1 MDEIEELAEIFKT
14 LSDPTRLR
22 LVRLLSD
29 QSETMCQGSCDGQK
43 FLCVNALAHKLGVTQ
58 SAVSQHLRI
67 LRQAGLVSG
76 DRRGSFMHYSI
87 DKDGLSKYKAALRQ
101 ALGEDLA

>member
-1 MDEIEELAEIFKT
+1 MDRIEKQAEIFKT

-22 LVRLLSD
+22 LVKLLREC
-29 QSETMCQGSCDGQK
+29 ETGICKGGP
-43 FLCVNALAHKLGVTQ
+43 LCVNALAHQLGVTQ

-76 DRRGSFMHYSI
+76 VRRGSFMHYAL
-87 DKDGLSKYKAALRQ
+87 DPEGLENYKIALRET
-101 ALGEDLA
+101 LGEDFIAG